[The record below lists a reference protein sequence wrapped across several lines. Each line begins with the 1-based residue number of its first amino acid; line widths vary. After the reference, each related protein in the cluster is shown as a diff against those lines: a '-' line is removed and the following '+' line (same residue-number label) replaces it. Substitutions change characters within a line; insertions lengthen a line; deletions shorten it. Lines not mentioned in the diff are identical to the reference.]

1 MGAENDQTSF
11 RCRLCGG
18 GNLTAHALQRGDER
32 LRYFRC
38 RKCGLFNRDIA
49 NGVAVEP
56 IDDFAVDPAEDTAPE
71 NMARDRT
78 YRFLERHLSPPGR
91 LLDFGCGNGRLM
103 YTARRG
109 GWDVKGVERTPERA
123 QRIRERLGTAV
134 VVADMATLDPD
145 AVDAV
150 KFDVVCVHFGLEQVA
165 DPVTALT
172 RLRALLTE
180 SGHIVAD
187 VTNARSLS
195 ASLALSRAKRS
206 LRREPSYDAARS
218 ANLFARASFQL
229 LLRRTG
235 FDLMTWETYS
245 DAPLA
250 DFLCRYV
257 SIGRYARALIRKRRR

>member
-1 MGAENDQTSF
+1 MSAKSDKRPF
-11 RCRLCGG
+11 RCRLCGS
-18 GNLTAHALQRGDER
+18 GNVTVRVFQRGDER
-32 LRYFRC
+32 LRYLRC
-38 RKCGLFNRDIA
+38 RKCGLFNRDSASGLVIEA
-49 NGVAVEP
+49 
-56 IDDFAVDPAEDTAPE
+56 IDDFAVDPAEGTAPG
-71 NMARDRT
+71 NVARDRT

-123 QRIRERLGTAV
+123 QRVRERLGTAV

-145 AVDAV
+145 ALDAV
-150 KFDVVCVHFGLEQVA
+150 KFDVLCVHFGLEQVA
-165 DPVTALT
+165 EPVEALT

-195 ASLALSRAKRS
+195 ASLKPSRAKRGS
-206 LRREPSYDAARS
+206 RREPSYDAARS

-235 FDLMTWETYS
+235 FDLMNWETYS